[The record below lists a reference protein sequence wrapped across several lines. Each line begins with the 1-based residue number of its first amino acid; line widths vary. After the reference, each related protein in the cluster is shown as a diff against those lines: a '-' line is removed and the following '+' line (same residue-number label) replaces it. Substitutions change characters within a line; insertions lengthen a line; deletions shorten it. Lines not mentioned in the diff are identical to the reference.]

1 MVDVNPAKRL
11 KKLPAC
17 DFCKAKRVLCHP
29 QADAPCPRCVE
40 KGLTC
45 KTTPVVRRK
54 RRTKA
59 QIEEARQAE
68 DEASGS
74 QSTSYGMHS
83 LEIRRE
89 RSSMQTLD
97 TRIFVNLGCQSLD
110 IPPSLVREL
119 FEDFQLL
126 PQRYY
131 PLLPYKD
138 LEASLQK
145 HSWDLHT
152 LAPQDRVLAQC
163 IIAIGARI
171 TTNSHFIDLDDADI
185 VKLPYFEPL
194 KTQCLDCRHFGQRR
208 EQFCQQLKGEAGW
221 LAQREGV
228 MYNISITNAVSL
240 GFLEFLEYMLMA
252 GIGASGKGANVYSA
266 AYIHQLRELSEDD
279 FGNIEVAPYTP
290 SAFSALLMGLAV
302 CAAITGK
309 TVPFTINDEYLLCGE
324 DPTTLEQILSV
335 LSPDSVVATPIFNVM
350 RPMCFHLIHLAR
362 DISETLAGAY
372 ARRHPLNETKITHHL
387 RILDLVHSAISCGL
401 GQMQRLRSTADEEF
415 FQKMRY
421 CAYPLMHGWSSLVL
435 LVFEELKGRRGHI
448 RLTEVDLAMGT
459 SSLDSLYSQARLMT
473 SQAALELAE
482 SLQEVP
488 GLSRLTHM
496 NYGDLKRWPKFLLED
511 ATDLNAAQRV
521 WALERFRDG
530 LSLAGF
536 SWVDRSGTVEAI
548 DAYLASCRMDEI
560 VAGSSSLLLSL
571 ESGVTENE
579 GFIPDWLQIQ
589 SLLHQVV
596 ELGMSLIMIDAVLHS
611 VST

>member
-1 MVDVNPAKRL
+1 MVDINTTTKRL

-40 KGLTC
+40 KGLIC

-131 PLLPYKD
+131 PLLPYND

-145 HSWDLHT
+145 HSWDLHA

-171 TTNSHFIDLDDADI
+171 TTSSHFVDLDDADI
-185 VKLPYFEPL
+185 VQLPYFEPL
-194 KTQCLDCRHFGQRR
+194 KTQSLDCRHFGQRR

-221 LAQREGV
+221 LAQCEGV

-240 GFLEFLEYMLMA
+240 GFLEFLEYRLMTR
-252 GIGASGKGANVYSA
+252 IGASGKGANVYSA
-266 AYIHQLRELSEDD
+266 AYIHHLQIDLNTIS
-279 FGNIEVAPYTP
+279 
-290 SAFSALLMGLAV
+290 
-302 CAAITGK
+302 
-309 TVPFTINDEYLLCGE
+309 TINDEYLLCGE

-387 RILDLVHSAISCGL
+387 RTLDLVHSAISCGL

-548 DAYLASCRMDEI
+548 DAYLASCKMDEI

-571 ESGVTENE
+571 ESGVMENE

-589 SLLHQVV
+589 SLVTL
-596 ELGMSLIMIDAVLHS
+596 
-611 VST
+611 T